1 MQFSKGVGRIAVA
14 AMALGGFLF
23 AAVTTPASAA
33 TYELWHFRD
42 GQVCLA
48 DHGSVRWSAVTVVAK
63 WNVSDVNLVRSSTCA
78 GYPRSMVI
86 DVVTYNDPA
95 DRACAK
101 TASAGGDYSW
111 VYVSKN
117 GVRTASWAPNRMTI
131 WLNLA
136 SNIYG
141 QCHSTSSQRAHVL
154 SHEVGHAIGLGHPV
168 GTVPLSVMPQ
178 GSFSVVWPTSWDLAN
193 VNRAY

>member
-1 MQFSKGVGRIAVA
+1 MKFNKKVGRLVAATVAAGMALFGAVA
-14 AMALGGFLF
+14 A
-23 AAVTTPASAA
+23 PAEAS
-33 TYELWHFRD
+33 TYEMWHFRD
-42 GQVCLA
+42 GRICLA
-48 DHGSVRWSAVTVVAK
+48 DHGSVRWSSVTVVAR
-63 WNVSDVNLVRSSTCA
+63 WNVADVDLVRSNTCS

-86 DVVTYNDPA
+86 DVQTYNNPA
-95 DRACAK
+95 ERACAK

-141 QCHSTSSQRAHVL
+141 QCHATSGMRAHVF
-154 SHEVGHAIGLGHPV
+154 SHEVGHAIGLGHPD
-168 GTVPLSVMPQ
+168 GKVPSSVMPQ
-178 GSFSVVWPTSWDLAN
+178 GSFSVWWPTVWDLSN
-193 VNRAY
+193 VNKAY